1 LRIAVWH
8 NLGSGGAKRTLYYHI
23 KGLKE
28 YGFYLEAWTT
38 DMSSP
43 DYMPLSDLIKENKKK
58 IKNEYEIIFK
68 IKNPITRERRII
80 KLLNK
85 HCIECVKEIES
96 KKFDLIFAN
105 SCTVTYMP
113 YIGEFTELPKI
124 LYLGEPYRILHEAM
138 PENIWQAPY
147 SEFKLRKIKRIIY
160 DLWVNYSRRI
170 KVRKEIDAAKSYNK
184 ILVNSLFSRESVIRA
199 YGTEA
204 TVCYL
209 GIDTE
214 NFRPAGSGKEP
225 YVIGLGSLSYNKNVH
240 RAIEIIGEIDKDIR
254 PVLKWVANMTD
265 KWYLDELLIL
275 AWKLEVDFQF
285 FVNIPDEELVS
296 LVSHAAI
303 MIYTSRL
310 EPFGLAPLEGNACGT
325 YVVAIAEGGIRES
338 IKNGINGTLI
348 DGYKIKE
355 FTDTIERFIKNLDY
369 AKTMGDNAR
378 VFVQEN
384 WNYQFMANN
393 IISEVESVLN
403 ARLGS
408 SNTPAGR

>member
-8 NLGSGGAKRTLYYHI
+8 NLGSGGAKRALYNHV
-23 KGLKE
+23 KVLKE
-28 YGFYLEAWTT
+28 YGYYLEAWTT
-38 DMSSP
+38 DHSSL
-43 DYMPLSDLIKENKKK
+43 DFLPLSDLIIENRKE
-58 IKNEYEIIFK
+58 IKSELEILVK
-68 IKNPITRERRII
+68 IKNPIKRERQII
-80 KLLNK
+80 KLINK
-85 HCIECVKEIES
+85 HNIDCVREIEA
-96 KKFDLIFAN
+96 KNFDLLFAN

-113 YIGEFTELPKI
+113 YIGKFTSLPKI
-124 LYLGEPYRILHEAM
+124 LYLGEPYRPLYESM
-138 PENIWQAPY
+138 PENVWQAPY
-147 SEFKLRKIKRIIY
+147 NKLRLKKIKRIIY
-160 DLWVNYSRRI
+160 DYQLNYSRRI
-170 KVRKEIDAAKSYNK
+170 KVLNEVEAAKSYDK
-184 ILVNSLFSRESVIRA
+184 ILVNSLFSRENILRA
-199 YGTEA
+199 YGTDA

-214 NFRPAGSGKEP
+214 NFKPAASGKEP

-240 RAIEIIGEIDKDIR
+240 RAIEIIGEIHKEIR

-275 AWKLEVDFQF
+275 AGKLEVDFQF

-296 LVSHAAI
+296 LVSRAAI

-348 DGYKIKE
+348 NGYKIKE
-355 FTDTIERFIKNLDY
+355 FTDTIERFIINLDY
-369 AKTMGDNAR
+369 AKTQGDNAR

-384 WNYQFMANN
+384 WNNQFMAKN
-393 IISEVESVLN
+393 IISEVESVLKK
-403 ARLGS
+403 
-408 SNTPAGR
+408 